1 MTRTRTLTLRCL
13 ATAIALLAGC
23 GGAAVAELPVR
34 SAAAEATPRQS
45 FTPGT
50 SSTPQAQAACVS
62 GTVYFA
68 VDSSALDH
76 AAREQ
81 LQCIQ
86 HGSARVNVV
95 GMADPRGT
103 EEYNLALG
111 DRRARAVAEHLGRI
125 GYDPTHVDT
134 RSVGEE
140 TATGASDQ
148 EWARDRRANFVAQ

>member
-1 MTRTRTLTLRCL
+1 MTQARTTTLGCL
-13 ATAIALLAGC
+13 LIAVLAGC
-23 GGAAVAELPVR
+23 GGAIAAEQPVR
-34 SAAAEATPRQS
+34 SPAAEAAPRQS

-50 SSTPQAQAACVS
+50 ASAPHPQVCVS
-62 GTVYFA
+62 GSVYFA
-68 VDSSALDH
+68 VDSAALDD

-86 HGSARVNVV
+86 RDSARVNVV
-95 GMADPRGT
+95 GMTDPRGT

-111 DRRARAVAEHLGRI
+111 ERRARAVAEHLGRV

-140 TATGASDQ
+140 AATGAGDQ